1 MVLNTL
7 ISSRVCAVHLKIYPN
22 NKLTSLVSLFFFTC
36 LLALDAGAAW
46 EDQPKLG
53 HQLTPVPKAAAA
65 PAFTLQDMDEERHSL
80 KDLRGKVVLL
90 NFWATWCPPCRREM
104 PSMER
109 LYQKLKG
116 DDFTVIAVN
125 QMEDED
131 HVFAYIGQ
139 LQVDPSFTILF
150 DRDSTVSSSFSVNGL
165 PTTYLIDKQ
174 GNIRYRA
181 IGGREFDHPEVE
193 KQIRQLMQE

>member
-1 MVLNTL
+1 M
-7 ISSRVCAVHLKIYPN
+7 HLKTYLKH
-22 NKLTSLVSLFFFTC
+22 KLGNVAVLFIFTSLV
-36 LLALDAGAAW
+36 ALGTQAAS
-46 EDQPKLG
+46 DNQPKLG
-53 HQLTPVPKAAAA
+53 YQLTPVPKPAPA
-65 PAFTLQDMDEERHSL
+65 PAFKLEDMDQEQHRLE
-80 KDLRGKVVLL
+80 DLRGKVVLL

-109 LYQKLKG
+109 LYQKLNG

-125 QMEDED
+125 QMEDAD

-139 LQVDPSFTILF
+139 LEVDPSFTILF
-150 DRDSTVSSSFSVNGL
+150 DKDSKVSSSFRVNGL

-174 GNIRYRA
+174 GKIRYRA